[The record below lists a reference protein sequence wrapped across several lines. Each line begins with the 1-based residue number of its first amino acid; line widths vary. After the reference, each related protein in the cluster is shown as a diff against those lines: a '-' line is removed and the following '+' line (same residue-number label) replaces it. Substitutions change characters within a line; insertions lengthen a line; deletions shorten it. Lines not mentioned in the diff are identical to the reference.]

1 MDTPIAFSTRLRAA
15 RATRSGVFRV
25 LLAALVL
32 TLGGCAGT
40 SFESP
45 PGRALLN
52 CDPAWQ
58 GVWDITDEEESQGVL
73 VVKNDCRSAFFDLD
87 AQDSDPMDEQWL
99 QLSFV
104 EHGGQHYVVAT
115 DEEVASRNEREE
127 DRSADSTRTGAY
139 TLARY
144 ELASDAIAVHM
155 VDTRAAAQM
164 IVDGWLWGDVSRREN
179 TLQVF
184 VRGTPEDTLRALSRP
199 ELFEAD
205 ATLQLKRSARSI
217 YEFDAARPVAPQ
229 SDD

>member
-1 MDTPIAFSTRLRAA
+1 MNAPIAFSTRRPAP
-15 RATRSGVFRV
+15 RATRDSALGV
-25 LLAALVL
+25 LLLAVVL
-32 TLGGCAGT
+32 LLGGCAGT

-45 PGRALLN
+45 PGHALME
-52 CDPAWQ
+52 CDPDLQ
-58 GVWDITDEEESQGVL
+58 GVWDIADEEESPGVL
-73 VVKNDCRSAFFDLD
+73 VVKDDCRSAFFELD

-179 TLQVF
+179 TLKVF

-217 YEFDAARPVAPQ
+217 DEFEAAPPAVPP